1 MKVIA
6 VSLQDVLLKS
16 EYRTLKDDIATAFYV
31 PTLKEA
37 ICYKRAVGFFS
48 SSILS
53 MITDGLYE
61 LYKNGGHIQILASP
75 RLSEEDIE
83 AIKLGYTNRKAV
95 IKSALLRELKD
106 YDDFKTRD
114 RLNLLACLI
123 AERCLDFKIVEP
135 LLHKGSGMYHE
146 KVGLIEDKDGNVVA
160 FSGSMNESG
169 NSVENNYES
178 FDVFCSWKNVD
189 EDRVKNK
196 EEAFSRLWEDR
207 ESNVKVYDFPE
218 VKALF
223 VQKYQS
229 NSKCLHEL
237 DDENNIRL
245 ESVKEDREE
254 YTTLDMDIKNRGFIK
269 PEWLNLYDYQQQAIE
284 NWKNNGYRG
293 IFDMATG
300 TGKTYTG
307 LAAISNLCEYVNR
320 LVIVIV
326 CPYQHLVDQWAEDVR
341 RFGVSPIIGYSG
353 SNTKNYKKRLASDL
367 FDFRIGFKN
376 YVCFLCTNKTFSS
389 SSVQKELEKTGGVNV
404 LLVVDEAHNIGA
416 EHLRDTLNINY
427 EFRLALSATLER
439 YQDDGGTY
447 AIKEFFGD
455 KCITYDLGRA
465 INEHKLTPYY
475 YYPIVTHLSR
485 DEYEVYQKITKKMV
499 GCLIKVKGKLVL
511 NEYGKILALK
521 RARIVSGAI
530 DKIIKLKNL
539 IESKYAD
546 KKNVLIYCGAT
557 RLLKQDGEVVID
569 EDIRQID
576 YISRMLNLDC
586 NMNTAQFTSNE
597 DAKERAMRLQA
608 FADGDIQALVAI
620 KCLDEGVNVPQIET
634 AFILASTM
642 NPKEYIQ
649 RRGRVL
655 RLYPGKDFSVIYDF
669 ITLPH
674 AIEDVSSLDKQVR
687 DGDISLVKKELSRL
701 LEFERLAIN
710 RYEADSVYS
719 DLIEAYEL
727 YDFDVE
733 NERIWEEL

>member
-1 MKVIA
+1 M
-6 VSLQDVLLKS
+6 D
-16 EYRTLKDDIATAFYV
+16 AF
-31 PTLKEA
+31 
-37 ICYKRAVGFFS
+37 I
-48 SSILS
+48 
-53 MITDGLYE
+53 
-61 LYKNGGHIQILASP
+61 
-75 RLSEEDIE
+75 
-83 AIKLGYTNRKAV
+83 
-95 IKSALLRELKD
+95 
-106 YDDFKTRD
+106 
-114 RLNLLACLI
+114 
-123 AERCLDFKIVEP
+123 
-135 LLHKGSGMYHE
+135 
-146 KVGLIEDKDGNVVA
+146 
-160 FSGSMNESG
+160 
-169 NSVENNYES
+169 
-178 FDVFCSWKNVD
+178 
-189 EDRVKNK
+189 
-196 EEAFSRLWEDR
+196 RLWEDR

-218 VKALF
+218 VKYLF

-229 NSKCLHEL
+229 NSKCLHEF
-237 DDENNIRL
+237 DDENNIRF
-245 ESVKEDREE
+245 ESVKEEREE
-254 YTTLDMDIKNRGFIK
+254 YATPALVVKDKGFVK

-307 LAAISNLCEYVNR
+307 LAAISDLCEHVNR
-320 LVIVIV
+320 LAVVIV
-326 CPYQHLVDQWAEDVR
+326 CPYQHLVEQWGEDVR
-341 RFGVSPIIGYSG
+341 RFGVSPIVGYTG
-353 SNTKNYKKRLASDL
+353 SNTKNYKKRLASNL
-367 FDFRIGFKN
+367 FDFRIGVKN

-389 SSVQKELEKTGGVNV
+389 SVVQKEIEKTKGVNV

-416 EHLRDTLNINY
+416 EHLRDTLKINY
-427 EFRLALSATLER
+427 EFRLALSATLDR
-439 YQDDGGTY
+439 YQDDDGTC
-447 AIKEFFGD
+447 AIKNFFGE

-485 DEYEVYQKITKKMV
+485 DEYELYQKITKKMM

-511 NEYGKILALK
+511 NEFGKILAIR
-521 RARIVSGAI
+521 RASIVSGAV
-530 DKIIKLKNL
+530 DKIAKLKDL
-539 IESKYAD
+539 IETKY
-546 KKNVLIYCGAT
+546 KNEKNILIYCGAT
-557 RLLKQDGEVVID
+557 RLLEQDGDIIIN

-674 AIEDVSSLDKQVR
+674 AIEEVSCLDKQVR
-687 DGDISLVKKELSRL
+687 DGDVSLVKRELSRL

-710 RYEADSVYS
+710 KYEADSVYS

-733 NERIWEEL
+733 NERIWEGL